1 MATAE
6 TQSGGGNLFPAF
18 LIVLATSLFAL
29 LAYIVINT
37 AIIQNTGAAGERKD
51 AFKALV
57 KFPDDVRRAVNVM
70 LKSGVPV
77 EKLNFAQTATGTN
90 AVFDKVS
97 YETPPAASGIAA
109 TWNFRGR
116 GADGSGWFVSG
127 IGTDAAGGADVFGY
141 LSGLSQPDCEDIN
154 EALGLPE
161 IPAIEKTTVNLGKK
175 SKSRAVAGDN
185 GWSFNARAAL
195 TPPDPKPAACVQ
207 NGKNAKGEPLYIYY
221 HVIVAK

>member
-1 MATAE
+1 MATAV
-6 TQSGGGNLFPAF
+6 TQGKSGNFFPAF
-18 LIVLATSLFAL
+18 LIVLATGLFAL

-37 AIIQNTGAAGERKD
+37 AIIENTGAAGERND
-51 AFKALV
+51 AFEAVV
-57 KFPDDVRRAVNVM
+57 KFPAEVQRAVNVM

-90 AVFDKVS
+90 AVFDKVT
-97 YETPPAASGIAA
+97 YETPPAASGITA

-116 GADGSGWFVSG
+116 SADGSGWFVSG
-127 IGTDAAGGADVFGY
+127 IGSDAAGGADVFGY
-141 LSGLSQPDCEDIN
+141 LSGLTQSDCEDIN
-154 EALGLPE
+154 GALGLPE
-161 IPAIEKTTVNLGKK
+161 TPAIEKTPVNLGKK
-175 SKSRAVAGDN
+175 SKAKAVAGDN

>member
-6 TQSGGGNLFPAF
+6 TQSGGGNFFPAF
-18 LIVLATSLFAL
+18 LIVLATGLFAL

-57 KFPDDVRRAVNVM
+57 KFPDEVRRAVNVM

-90 AVFDKVS
+90 AVFDKIT

-116 GADGSGWFVSG
+116 SADGSGWFVSG
-127 IGTDAAGGADVFGY
+127 VGSDEAGGADVFGY
-141 LSGLSQPDCEDIN
+141 LSGLSQSDCEDIN
-154 EALGLPE
+154 EALGLAE
-161 IPAIEKTTVNLGKK
+161 IPAVEKTTVNLGKK
-175 SKSRAVAGDN
+175 SKSKAVAGDN

-195 TPPDPKPAACVQ
+195 TPPDAKPAACVQ

>member
-6 TQSGGGNLFPAF
+6 THNRGGNFFPAF
-18 LIVLATSLFAL
+18 LIVLATGLFAL

-37 AIIQNTGAAGERKD
+37 AIIQNTGAAGQRKD

-57 KFPDDVRRAVNVM
+57 KFPDEVRRAVNVM
-70 LKSGVPV
+70 LKSGVAV
-77 EKLNFAQTATGTN
+77 EKLNFAKEATGTN
-90 AVFDKVS
+90 AVFDKVT
-97 YETPPAASGIAA
+97 YETPPAASGITA

-116 GADGSGWFVSG
+116 SADGSGWFVSG

-141 LSGLSQPDCEDIN
+141 LSDLSQSDCEEVN
-154 EALGLPE
+154 QALGLPVT
-161 IPAIEKTTVNLGKK
+161 PAIEKTTVNLGKK
-175 SKSRAVAGDN
+175 SKSKAVAGDN